1 MEIDGGIVPL
11 WGQVQP
17 QFFSNEMRF
26 VTGSAMKVRE
36 SILALLLF
44 FVVIS
49 TGTITAKA
57 SNELVTNG
65 GFENGNAFGWTVVG
79 DIMAARFGHTG
90 TFSLRLGSR
99 GHTGQVSQSFDV
111 PAGVAPTLSFWY
123 LGVPGDLDTEQLI
136 VTLLDQNGGII
147 TQWNG
152 EIDYRWHQ
160 VTYRIGV
167 KYAGSRVTVRM
178 FGRPDVAHEI
188 IDLYCPP
195 APLPCRHR
203 VITYAVYAYID
214 DVSVSYS

>member
-1 MEIDGGIVPL
+1 LVPASTT
-11 WGQVQP
+11 V
-17 QFFSNEMRF
+17 FNNEMRF
-26 VTGSAMKVRE
+26 VTGPVMKVRE
-36 SILALLLF
+36 SILALLML

-49 TGTITAKA
+49 TGAITAKA
-57 SNELVTNG
+57 SNELIING

-79 DIMAARFGHTG
+79 NVMAARFGHTG
-90 TFSLRLGSR
+90 IFSLRLGSR
-99 GHTGQVSQSFDV
+99 GDTGQVSQSFNV
-111 PAGVAPTLSFWY
+111 PAGLAPTLSFWY

-160 VTYRIGV
+160 VTYSIDP
-167 KYAGSRVTVRM
+167 KYAGSTLTVRM

-188 IDLYCPP
+188 IELYCPP